1 MKTEEL
7 DSRSGYQNSLHL
19 GTLRDWFGVAFRRRR
34 LLALSFSG
42 VFLASILFA
51 VLWAARYYESNMQIL
66 VASDRSDPTV
76 TPQQTSTA
84 PSNELVTEE
93 LMNSELALL
102 QGNDLLRQV
111 VINCGLHRTSGLFDF
126 LLPRDPEKRA
136 AIKIEKATTRL
147 AKAIDVAVEKRA
159 HVIDV
164 TYGKT
169 GPPETPACV
178 LNDLS
183 RLYLQKH
190 LQLRRPSGSFEF
202 FAGQTDKYQKAL
214 VNAEA
219 QLSDFGRSEGVVAP
233 DVQRTLV
240 AQKLADAA
248 AELFQMRQAIAQD
261 QSRIH
266 SLESQIAETPARSIT
281 QERSDASQLLQ
292 QLHFNLLTLELKLTQ
307 MQVRYDPS
315 YPPVQE
321 VVQEIAQTKAA
332 IADAEKANIG
342 GVTTDRDPAHEL
354 LREDL
359 LKTKADLASHEAGA
373 AALVTTIQSL
383 QGQTLRLDRTA
394 LKQQALLREEKA
406 TESNYLRYLSK
417 REDARASDTLD
428 SRRIDNVV
436 LAVPPF
442 VPVLPA
448 VSPLLVVVVGFFL
461 AAFVSVA
468 TTFLAEYLDPT
479 FRTSADVI
487 EILKVPV
494 VVSVPNQ
501 AA

>member
-1 MKTEEL
+1 M
-7 DSRSGYQNSLHL
+7 GH
-19 GTLRDWFGVAFRRRR
+19 F
-34 LLALSFSG
+34 
-42 VFLASILFA
+42 
-51 VLWAARYYESNMQIL
+51 
-66 VASDRSDPTV
+66 P
-76 TPQQTSTA
+76 
-84 PSNELVTEE
+84 
-93 LMNSELALL
+93 
-102 QGNDLLRQV
+102 
-111 VINCGLHRTSGLFDF
+111 
-126 LLPRDPEKRA
+126 
-136 AIKIEKATTRL
+136 IK
-147 AKAIDVAVEKRA
+147 
-159 HVIDV
+159 
-164 TYGKT
+164 
-169 GPPETPACV
+169 
-178 LNDLS
+178 
-183 RLYLQKH
+183 
-190 LQLRRPSGSFEF
+190 
-202 FAGQTDKYQKAL
+202 
-214 VNAEA
+214 
-219 QLSDFGRSEGVVAP
+219 
-233 DVQRTLV
+233 
-240 AQKLADAA
+240 
-248 AELFQMRQAIAQD
+248 FQMRQAIAQD

-266 SLESQIAETPARSIT
+266 SLESQVAETPARSIT

-292 QLHFNLLTLELKLTQ
+292 QLHLNLLNLELKLTQ
-307 MQVRYDPS
+307 MQVKYDPS

-332 IADAEKANIG
+332 IAHAEKANIG

-373 AALVTTIQSL
+373 AALSTTIRSL

-394 LKQQALLREEKA
+394 LKQQALLREERA

-417 REDARASDTLD
+417 REDSRASDTLD